1 MVLRYLAWLAGGVI
15 ALIALG
21 VVALFLFRA
30 EIVRFMV
37 QPGEPFMAYTP
48 PPAPDYT
55 KPESWA
61 ALPGRD
67 DTADLVP
74 PGMDRQPDDRAA
86 QVDVFF
92 IHPTTHLTG
101 ESWNAEINEPES
113 RRLVDRAV
121 MAHQASAFNLAG
133 RIYAP
138 RYRQA
143 TLYSFLEPWDELSDP
158 QGPKALDLAYQDV
171 ARAFEA
177 YIRLYNNGRPF
188 ILAAH
193 SQGSLHLLRLM
204 QDYLRRPELKQRLV
218 AAYPIGMSVPVS
230 LFSRE
235 LEHVPPCATPE
246 ETGCLV
252 SFNSFGPEGNPVDW
266 FEQQRVW
273 QGNRLEPVAGRALN
287 CTNPLSWRLDG
298 APADGA
304 LHKGAVPYSG
314 IEDDAPLTRLAD
326 PQQFDFSVQCR
337 EGIAY
342 MDREPPEVFGEMVF
356 ANDDYHVY
364 DYNLFY
370 GSLRDNAALRAA
382 AYLALQ

>member
-1 MVLRYLAWLAGGVI
+1 MSTGCRSC
-15 ALIALG
+15 
-21 VVALFLFRA
+21 
-30 EIVRFMV
+30 
-37 QPGEPFMAYTP
+37 
-48 PPAPDYT
+48 D
-55 KPESWA
+55 PE
-61 ALPGRD
+61 G
-67 DTADLVP
+67 
-74 PGMDRQPDDRAA
+74 
-86 QVDVFF
+86 
-92 IHPTTHLTG
+92 
-101 ESWNAEINEPES
+101 
-113 RRLVDRAV
+113 
-121 MAHQASAFNLAG
+121 
-133 RIYAP
+133 AP
-138 RYRQA
+138 RSRQA
-143 TLYSFLEPWDELSDP
+143 PLYSLLEPWHELPDP

-235 LEHVPPCATPE
+235 LAHVPPCAAPE

-252 SFNSFGPEGNPVDW
+252 SFNSFGPAGHPVDW

-298 APADGA
+298 APAGGA
-304 LHKGAVPYSG
+304 LHKGALPYSG

-326 PQQFDFSVQCR
+326 AQQLEFSVQCR

-342 MDREPPEVFGEMVF
+342 MDREPPEVFSEMVF

-370 GSLRDNAALRAA
+370 GSIRDNAALRAA